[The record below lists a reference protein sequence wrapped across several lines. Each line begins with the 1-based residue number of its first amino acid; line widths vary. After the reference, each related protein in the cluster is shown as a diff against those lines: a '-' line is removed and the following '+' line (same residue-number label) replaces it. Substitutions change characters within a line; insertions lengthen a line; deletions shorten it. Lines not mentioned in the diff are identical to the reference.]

1 MDPFIIIIPVVFL
14 MLVLIFLN
22 NQYSSIEILIFMF
35 FIITTI
41 FLGTQYFYG
50 TNLTA
55 SIKDLFTKSKV
66 DVAIV
71 ETDKTEKSDKELPK
85 TNLDTTNQTFH
96 VQGEFD
102 YMNAKALCK
111 AYNGQLANIQQVTDA
126 YDKGAEWCD
135 YGWSDDNMVLFPT
148 QYKTWKTYQEL
159 GNKEQCGRPGVN
171 GGYNSN
177 LLQKLGVNCF
187 GKKPKLVGEMPTK
200 TIPHGVIDE
209 RVEYWQKKL
218 AELKVSPF
226 NYESWSQ

>member
-22 NQYSSIEILIFMF
+22 NQYSSIEILLFMF
-35 FIITTI
+35 FMITTI
-41 FLGTQYFYG
+41 ILGMHYFYG

-55 SIKDLFTKSKV
+55 SLHNLFSDPKL

-71 ETDKTEKSDKELPK
+71 QTAKTEKTEKIPE
-85 TNLDTTNQTFH
+85 TNLDTTHQTFH

-102 YMNAKALCK
+102 YLNAKALCK
-111 AYNGQLANIQQVTDA
+111 AYNGQLATIQQVTDA
-126 YDKGAEWCD
+126 YEKGAEWCD
-135 YGWSDDNMVLFPT
+135 YGWSDDNMVLYPT
-148 QYKTWKTYQEL
+148 QYKTWKSYQEL

-187 GKKPKLVGEMPTK
+187 GKKPKLTGEMPNK
-200 TIPHGVIDE
+200 AIPHGVIDE
-209 RVEYWQKKL
+209 RVEYWRKKL
-218 AELKVSPF
+218 TDIKVSPF
-226 NYESWSQ
+226 NYDSWSQ

>member
-22 NQYSSIEILIFMF
+22 NQYSSIEIIIFLF
-35 FIITTI
+35 FIITTVI
-41 FLGTQYFYG
+41 LGIQYFYG

-55 SIKDLFTKSKV
+55 SIKQLFSDAKL
-66 DVAIV
+66 DIAIV
-71 ETDKTEKSDKELPK
+71 NTDKTENTIKEPPK

-111 AYNGQLANIQQVTDA
+111 AYNGKLANIQQVTDA

-135 YGWSDDNMVLFPT
+135 YGWSEDNMVLYPT
-148 QYKTWKTYQEL
+148 QYNTWKSYQEL

-187 GKKPKLVGEMPTK
+187 GKKPNLVGEMPTK
-200 TIPHGVIDE
+200 PIQQGVIDE

-218 AELKVSPF
+218 TELKVSPF
-226 NYESWSQ
+226 NYDSWSQ